1 MPKRYLVSYNDI
13 RGSYLVDQG
22 TYNKNRE
29 HISSEDP
36 YKAAEEFKRV
46 LDPKKKSDIILDKSV
61 PESFERNLEEF
72 IKDIPKAEIRGRKD
86 VTDM

>member
-1 MPKRYLVSYNDI
+1 MPKTYLVSYNDI

-22 TYNKNRE
+22 KYNKNRKY
-29 HISSEDP
+29 INFKDP

-46 LDPKKKSDIILDKSV
+46 LDPKKKSDIILDKNV
-61 PESFERNLEEF
+61 PKDFEKKLEDF
-72 IKDIPKAEIRGRKD
+72 IKDLTKAEIRGRKD

>member
-1 MPKRYLVSYNDI
+1 MPKRYLISYNEI

-22 TYNKNRE
+22 TYNKGRE
-29 HISSEDP
+29 VISSKDS
-36 YKAAEEFKRV
+36 YKAAEEFKRI
-46 LDPKKKSDIILDKSV
+46 LDPKKKSDIILDKNV
-61 PESFERNLEEF
+61 PESFEKNLEEF